1 MPGDR
6 LRASRK
12 RLDHGSQYTVVDPYA
27 LVLYGWD
34 MRGGFP
40 MKELNAY
47 TAGTHDEPPDGEE
60 NYRRRGERFDI
71 IGLLRSDYES

>member
-1 MPGDR
+1 
-6 LRASRK
+6 
-12 RLDHGSQYTVVDPYA
+12 
-27 LVLYGWD
+27 